1 MTSVT
6 GMRNRA
12 AHDPSRD
19 IAISWDKS
27 SYEKSAHPRLLA
39 LRLSCR
45 FPIYVTNLFGE
56 IVSVYDCVVVS

>member
-12 AHDPSRD
+12 THKPNRD
-19 IAISWDKS
+19 VAVSWDKF
-27 SYEKSAHPRLLA
+27 SYDKSAHPRLLA

-45 FPIYVTNLFGE
+45 RPIYVTNLFGE
-56 IVSVYDCVVVS
+56 IASVYDCVVVS